1 MQSSS
6 AQQTESENAPVDLTA
21 EQKPVGNS
29 YYRWQQDRQP
39 VIERNAEQQ
48 KIFDEYF
55 VIKNEIHKNKYFL
68 IIGAIAALIGVVLVL
83 SALAAGVALLIVGI
97 IIFLVG
103 AVLLVLYFVNV
114 KTEPKTVMTDEEY
127 EHLVEERIKL
137 MDVRKMGLEKLE
149 LDEEEIK
156 EVEPIVIRDKDI
168 IGSSLKVFNSDNKAL
183 HSSTQYVILLFF
195 TDEQLLVYKLQFD
208 MCCNLQIELTS
219 EFFYKD
225 ICDVSS
231 HEQRNVLAI
240 GEDKFEYSTITFNII
255 SSNSEIGFTM
265 DGESERYNSV
275 LGMKQKIREMKLR

>member
-1 MQSSS
+1 M
-6 AQQTESENAPVDLTA
+6 
-21 EQKPVGNS
+21 
-29 YYRWQQDRQP
+29 
-39 VIERNAEQQ
+39 
-48 KIFDEYF
+48 
-55 VIKNEIHKNKYFL
+55 
-68 IIGAIAALIGVVLVL
+68 LVL

-137 MDVRKMGLEKLE
+137 MDVRKMGLEKLG

-183 HSSTQYVILLFF
+183 HSSTQYVILL
-195 TDEQLLVYKLQFD
+195 
-208 MCCNLQIELTS
+208 
-219 EFFYKD
+219 
-225 ICDVSS
+225 DVSS

-265 DGESERYNSV
+265 DGKSERYNSV